1 MLRFLLSILLC
12 VFTLTG
18 YSQQVLDSLGLSGI
32 RFGMSEQE
40 LKNSVIILDT
50 SSAYKDTAVYI
61 RNTTCHNYF
70 RTNET
75 LQLKG
80 FLAGHIEYRFCD
92 GKLAFIFIDVKGA
105 QHVSDALIRLSKLY
119 PKLQLQLSKNPA
131 LASFDVTR
139 NNVRMIGT
147 VNAARDQLS
156 FVLISKKT
164 ANK

>member
-1 MLRFLLSILLC
+1 MLRLLLSVALC
-12 VFTLTG
+12 SFALSG
-18 YSQQVLDSLGLSGI
+18 YSQQLLDSLGISGV

-40 LKNSVIILDT
+40 LKNAVIILDT
-50 SSAYKDTAVYI
+50 SSAYKDTSVYI

-80 FLAGHIEYRFCD
+80 FPASHIEYRFCD
-92 GKLAFIFIDVKGA
+92 GNLAFIFIDVKGT
-105 QHVSDALIRLSKLY
+105 QHVSSALIRLGKLN
-119 PKLQLQLSKNPA
+119 PKLQQLLSKNPVLTA
-131 LASFDVTR
+131 FDVTR

-147 VNAARDQLS
+147 VNASRDQLS
-156 FVLISKKT
+156 FVLISKRT

>member
-1 MLRFLLSILLC
+1 MLRFLLSVVLC
-12 VFTLTG
+12 VFALSG
-18 YSQQVLDSLGLSGI
+18 YSQQVLDSLGISGI

-40 LKNSVIILDT
+40 LKSAVIILDT
-50 SSAYKDTAVYI
+50 SSAYKDTAVYV
-61 RNTTCHNYF
+61 RNTNCHNYF

-92 GKLAFIFIDVKGA
+92 GNLAFIFIDVKGT
-105 QHVSDALIRLSKLY
+105 QHVSDALLRLGKLY
-119 PKLQLQLSKNPA
+119 PKLQQQLSKNPTLTA
-131 LASFDVTR
+131 FDVTR
-139 NNVRMIGT
+139 SNVRMIGSI
-147 VNAARDQLS
+147 NASRDQLS